1 VTGLYLHDWAVL
13 EHAGQLR
20 RSAEAHHPVTTHSNK
35 RVSLIARIALSLV
48 AVAAVAGVVG
58 LGSSTLAVQPAAAGH
73 VAVPSPTRPAAIP
86 GHRGLPIH
94 RLPVVPNVDR

>member
-1 VTGLYLHDWAVL
+1 VTALYLHNLTVL

-20 RSAEAHHPVTTHSNK
+20 QSAEAHHPVTTPGAK
-35 RVSLIARIALSLV
+35 RDSLIARIALSLV

-58 LGSSTLAVQPAAAGH
+58 LGSSTLAVQPVPAGH

-86 GHRGLPIH
+86 GHRGLPVH